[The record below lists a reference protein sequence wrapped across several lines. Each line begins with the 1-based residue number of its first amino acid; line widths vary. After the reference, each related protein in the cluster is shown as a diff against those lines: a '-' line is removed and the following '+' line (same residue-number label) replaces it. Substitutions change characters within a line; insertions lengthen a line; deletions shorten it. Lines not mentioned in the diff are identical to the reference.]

1 MFSPKNKTNIPGRLG
16 CFAAKKYAYGIFDRF
31 NNRLTASTISMP
43 SSITIQWIFFT
54 CIIVCAILVISA
66 NLSGR
71 LWVGVI
77 IIMIIIIVDGYCYY
91 CTGFVWIIR
100 KRIKL
105 RQNKMEWNKI
115 KIYRSIG
122 KWKGSKR
129 SLSLNLVGNPNLSYP
144 ILNHPSMALHTFRG
158 CVLLSWWTWAG
169 CSTFSFPF
177 LVCCLLHT
185 PSSKNLGRL
194 VVVVG
199 VVVVVVVVVGGNST
213 K

>member
-1 MFSPKNKTNIPGRLG
+1 MSSHLNTRARTHARTHLPTKRPNQ
-16 CFAAKKYAYGIFDRF
+16 
-31 NNRLTASTISMP
+31 NRLLLP
-43 SSITIQWIFFT
+43 VRLFCIQ
-54 CIIVCAILVISA
+54 
-66 NLSGR
+66 
-71 LWVGVI
+71 WVGVI

-144 ILNHPSMALHTFRG
+144 ILNHPSMALSYFSRL
-158 CVLLSWWTWAG
+158 CPPLLM
-169 CSTFSFPF
+169 
-177 LVCCLLHT
+177 
-185 PSSKNLGRL
+185 NLGRMFHL
-194 VVVVG
+194 FSPFLFVAFCTLPVVR
-199 VVVVVVVVVGGNST
+199 T
-213 K
+213 